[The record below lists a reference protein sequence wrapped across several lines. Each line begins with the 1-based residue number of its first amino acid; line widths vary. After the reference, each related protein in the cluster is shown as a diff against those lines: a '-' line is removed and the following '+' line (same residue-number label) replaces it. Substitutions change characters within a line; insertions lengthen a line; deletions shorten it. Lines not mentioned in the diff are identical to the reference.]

1 MRVYLF
7 LVLRAFC
14 AVIYPFSGLLYLT
27 LEFCKFWNDGEN
39 CKNRTATARGLYI
52 FLTKK
57 KYPDGC
63 TNLRTRVIRNKALK
77 FKVKDG

>member
-1 MRVYLF
+1 MM
-7 LVLRAFC
+7 
-14 AVIYPFSGLLYLT
+14 
-27 LEFCKFWNDGEN
+27 EK
-39 CKNRTATARGLYI
+39 TARIEQLLQEAYI

-77 FKVKDG
+77 FKVKDGELFYKAKKGKVANLKHYN